1 MTAVRVPF
9 DARSAALVRRRL
21 VTELTSHGVPV
32 EVIDDAALVAS
43 ELVGNA
49 VRHGLP
55 LTDGC
60 LRAAWRLGPALL
72 HLEVTDGGTGV
83 PEGLPTPTT
92 SSGGTVDGA
101 ESGRGLGIVDLLT
114 AGWGSRRTL
123 SGVDVWADM
132 RLLPRAIPHAEQGA
146 SFLQA

>member
-9 DARSAALVRRRL
+9 GAGSAALVRRRL
-21 VTELTSHGVPV
+21 VTELTSHGVDV
-32 EVIDDAALVAS
+32 DVVDEAALVAS

-55 LTDGC
+55 LADGC
-60 LRAAWRLGPALL
+60 LRAAWTLGPSQL
-72 HLEVTDGGTGV
+72 HLEVSDGGTGV
-83 PEGLPTPTT
+83 PEGLSLTSV
-92 SSGGTVDGA
+92 SSGGPGGDA
-101 ESGRGLGIVDLLT
+101 EGGRGLGIVDLLA

-123 SGVDVWADM
+123 SGVDVWADL
-132 RLLPRAIPHAEQGA
+132 RLVPGATSHLEQGA